1 MLASYP
7 VKGDHT
13 VEAARYSPEQH
24 AIWINKTHL
33 FKPAPQAVWDFHIGG
48 YQESRKGRELSLD
61 EIYHVSFIP
70 GSPAFTI
77 AQMARINDAYRA
89 AFPDRDNSPQSSRRP
104 QH

>member
-24 AIWINKTHL
+24 AIWINNTRL

-48 YQESRKGRELSLD
+48 YQLLGKYLKSRKGRELSLD
-61 EIYHVSFIP
+61 EIYHVSSIT
-70 GSPAFTI
+70 GSP
-77 AQMARINDAYRA
+77 RIH
-89 AFPDRDNSPQSSRRP
+89 DRPVGENRRRLLGRFSRP
-104 QH
+104 G